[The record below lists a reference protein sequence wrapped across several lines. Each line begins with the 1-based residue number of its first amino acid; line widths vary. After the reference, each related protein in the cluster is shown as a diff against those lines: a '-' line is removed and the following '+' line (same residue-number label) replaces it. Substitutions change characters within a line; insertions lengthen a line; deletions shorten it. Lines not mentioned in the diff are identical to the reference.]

1 MTPRV
6 RWAQVAGWRAR
17 RHQLD
22 TRVGPAAM
30 HDVVA
35 RLCGLHAQLTSS
47 AELTLL
53 ARVEGLDPSALR
65 DALWKERSLVKL
77 WAMRGTLH
85 VFGSDDYRMWQA
97 GLGTY
102 THFRQPG
109 WLKGFDVTAIDL
121 DRLLDAVEQP
131 LDGRRLT
138 RGELADE
145 VARRSRSKK
154 LGEQV
159 LGSWGSLLKPAS
171 YTGRLC
177 FAPDKG
183 RNVAFTG
190 PRRWLRLRRTDAI
203 GGDSALTDITRRY
216 LATNAPVT
224 PDDLGRWWGG
234 LGPGP
239 ARRRIEALGEEVT
252 QVDVEGQPMYV
263 LERDVRELTKAEPV
277 HSVRLLPAFDQY
289 VVAATKH
296 PEELMPGA
304 FANRVYRPQ
313 GWLSAVLLVNGRMD
327 GVWKHERK
335 GKRLVV
341 TIEPF
346 APVPKV
352 VRRDA
357 EAEAEGVAGF
367 LGGELHVAWV

>member
-1 MTPRV
+1 VTRV
-6 RWAQVAGWRAR
+6 RWAQVAAWRAR
-17 RHQLD
+17 RHRLD
-22 TRVGPAAM
+22 ARVKPAEM
-30 HDVVA
+30 HDVVS

-85 VFGSDDYRMWQA
+85 MFASDEYPMWQA
-97 GLGTY
+97 GLDTF
-102 THFRQPG
+102 THFRKPG
-109 WLKGFDVTAIDL
+109 WLRGFGVTAIEL
-121 DRLLDAVEQP
+121 DRLLDAVELA
-131 LDGRRLT
+131 LDGHRLT
-138 RGELADE
+138 REELAAE
-145 VARRSRSKK
+145 VARRRRSKK

-171 YTGRLC
+171 YTGKLC

-190 PRRWLRLRRTDAI
+190 PRKWLRLPRTNETE
-203 GGDSALTDITRRY
+203 GDVAVADITRRY

-239 ARRRIEALGEEVT
+239 ARKRIEALGEEVAL
-252 QVDVEGQPMYV
+252 VDVEGQPMYV
-263 LERDVRELTKAEPV
+263 LERDLRGLSKATTVR
-277 HSVRLLPAFDQY
+277 SVRLLPAFDQY

-296 PEELMPGA
+296 AEELMPGA
-304 FANRVYRPQ
+304 FASRVYRPQ
-313 GWLSAVLLVNGRMD
+313 GWLSAVLLVNGRID

-335 GKRLVV
+335 GKRVAV

-346 APVPKV
+346 SQVTKAA
-352 VRRDA
+352 RCDA
-357 EAEAEGVAGF
+357 EAEAERVAEF
-367 LGGELHVAWV
+367 LCGELDLAWV